1 MAISVRNCERI
12 MISECIIGFF
22 EINRSFNNSI
32 KQCSINKIKLLFSTG
47 NIFEKN
53 KMPYPQ
59 LNMISGIPISKMHS
73 AVMIGAFAAFM
84 LVLLQFSNPFVR
96 RSILLTVIVAIIAI
110 GFLFMCLYLMV
121 TYIQSTRKM
130 KKYPPNEILE

>member
-73 AVMIGAFAAFM
+73 IVMIGAFAAFM
-84 LVLLQFSNPFVR
+84 LVLLLSL
-96 RSILLTVIVAIIAI
+96 IHI
-110 GFLFMCLYLMV
+110 
-121 TYIQSTRKM
+121 
-130 KKYPPNEILE
+130 